1 MLDFDKIASDLLD
14 AVGSFGKTTNTISIL
29 SAGLS
34 VAFDAG
40 AASVVASAKTK
51 APAASVAPAA
61 PTDAELLAAQ
71 TAAAIVAAT

>member
-1 MLDFDKIASDLLD
+1 MIDFDKIASDLLD
-14 AVGSFGKTTNTISIL
+14 AVGSFGKTPNTISIL

-34 VAFDAG
+34 VAFDVG
-40 AASVVASAKTK
+40 AASVAPTKTK
-51 APAASVAPAA
+51 APVASVAPAA